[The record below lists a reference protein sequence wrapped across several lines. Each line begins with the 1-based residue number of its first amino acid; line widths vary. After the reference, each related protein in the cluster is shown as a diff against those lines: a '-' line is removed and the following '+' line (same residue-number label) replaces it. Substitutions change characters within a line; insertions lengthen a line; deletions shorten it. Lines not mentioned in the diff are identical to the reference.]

1 MVKVYAKSRPPETL
15 KEHIKRLLANYELL
29 RRYYGGLIIERVP
42 EKYRDIFWELLE
54 IAIKAHDLGKIYT
67 PFQNKIRRYLEEP
80 LLVENKG
87 LDRDIPHNLLSPA
100 FLKEMTKNYPNE
112 IQLVLY
118 QTIAYHHH
126 RESLVEYLIGF
137 NGWEKIRK
145 AIKEDLGR
153 NLERIEDLKDLGVK
167 IANLS
172 DRYSLKI
179 NQGDNSRWQE
189 IILTN
194 SDVKTLYTLL
204 KGSLHRLDYSSSAH
218 LVTEE
223 PPISGKELQTF
234 SHLIGKG
241 VDEGQ
246 IWQKTATACQGNN
259 VILIGSTGV
268 GKTEFAYIWAG
279 DDKVFY
285 TLPIRTSVNAMF
297 ERCKNIFPKH
307 HNKIGLLH
315 SDSVFYQLEGEKEA
329 IEESLFNV
337 DMSRQLSLPVIIS
350 TADQLFTAALKYP
363 GYERI
368 YASLAYS
375 KVIVDELQSYDP
387 EIAAIILK
395 GLVEIAKLGGKFCLM
410 TATLP
415 SFYRE
420 KLESFVPNLVSEKR
434 LFNLAKHKIELKDT
448 SIDEAI
454 SDIETMYEKHGK
466 VLVVVNTVKK
476 ARQLY
481 EDSTWKYK
489 DSIMLLHAG
498 FTFKDRREKE
508 SRVLDKERKF
518 KGILIST
525 QLVEAS
531 LDIDFPI
538 LFTELA
544 SVDSLIQR
552 MGRVLREVRQEGFEY
567 EGTPNVFVYTEASGI
582 GSIYYED
589 IVKNTLNVLNELRQ
603 GDSLLLSE
611 GKKQKLVEDVFMN
624 QDSKYYFKFRR
635 SWDLLDKG
643 LEAEDKNDAQQIF
656 RHIFSITAVP
666 SGLLNQHEREIEE
679 ALAGIKGK
687 ESRADIVKNLAKI
700 RDFTVSIPAYKVRET
715 NVMKQLYKG
724 IFLVN
729 SDYDPNIG
737 LIEASNFLE

>member
-29 RRYYGGLIIERVP
+29 KRYYGDLIIERVP
-42 EKYRDIFWELLE
+42 KEYRDIFWGLLR

-67 PFQNKIRRYLEEP
+67 PFQNKIRQYLKEP
-80 LLVENKG
+80 LLAENKG
-87 LDRDIPHNLLSPA
+87 LDRDIPHNFLSPA
-100 FLKEMTKNYPNE
+100 FLKEMAVGYSEE

-126 RESLVEYLIGF
+126 RESLVEYLLSSNKWG
-137 NGWEKIRK
+137 EVKK
-145 AIKEDLGR
+145 AVKEDLEG
-153 NLERIEDLKDLGVK
+153 NLNRIEDLRDLGVEV
-167 IANLS
+167 ANLS

-179 NQGDNSRWQE
+179 NRCDNSRWQE
-189 IILTN
+189 IILN
-194 SDVKTLYTLL
+194 PDVETLYILL
-204 KGSLHRLDYSSSAH
+204 KGLLHRLDYSSSAH

-223 PPISGKELQTF
+223 PPVSGKETQTV
-234 SHLIGKG
+234 SYLVSKG
-241 VDEGQ
+241 IDEGQ
-246 IWQKTATACQGNN
+246 IWQKAATACQGNN
-259 VILIGSTGV
+259 VILIGSTGI
-268 GKTEFAYIWAG
+268 GKTEFAYTWSG

-285 TLPIRTSVNAMF
+285 TLPVRTSVNAMF
-297 ERCKNIFPKH
+297 ERTRNIFPKYV
-307 HNKIGLLH
+307 NEIGLLH
-315 SDSVFYQLEGEKEA
+315 SDSIFYQLEDAKEA
-329 IEESLFNV
+329 TEETLSNV
-337 DMSRQLSLPVIIS
+337 DMSRQLSLPVIVS

-363 GYERI
+363 GHERI
-368 YASLAYS
+368 YATLAYS

-387 EIAAIILK
+387 EIVAIILK
-395 GLVEIAKLGGKFCLM
+395 GLVEIARLGGKFCLM

-415 SFYRE
+415 PLYRE
-420 KLESFVPNLVSEKR
+420 KLENLVPNLASEKR
-434 LFNLAKHKIELKDT
+434 LFNLAKHKIELRDT
-448 SIDEAI
+448 AI
-454 SDIETMYEKHGK
+454 EKAIADIEKAYEEFGK

-481 EDSTWKYK
+481 ENPVWKYK
-489 DSIMLLHAG
+489 DSILLLHAG

-508 SRVLDKERKF
+508 NRVLDRVEKF
-518 KGILIST
+518 QGILIST

-552 MGRVLREVRQEGFEY
+552 MGRVLRKVRQDGFKY
-567 EGTPNVFVYTEASGI
+567 EGAPNVFIFTEASGI

-589 IVKNTLNVLNELRQ
+589 VVKNTLNTLKELRQ
-603 GDSLLLSE
+603 RDSLLLSE
-611 GKKQKLVEDVFMN
+611 EMKQKLVEDVFKDQN
-624 QDSKYYFKFRR
+624 SKYHLKFRR

-643 LEAEDKNDAQQIF
+643 FEAEDKNDAQQIF

-679 ALAGIKGK
+679 ALDGIKGK
-687 ESRADIVKNLAKI
+687 KSRVEIIKNLAKI
-700 RDFTVSIPAYKVRET
+700 RDFTVSIPAYKVKGANIT
-715 NVMKQLYKG
+715 KQLYKG

-729 SDYDPNIG
+729 SDYDSNIG
-737 LIEASNFLE
+737 LVEASNFLE